1 MNFMRRII
9 FMLIALTTLSC
20 SDDDDGTI
28 NVEANSVIFGEVYG
42 QCTGDC
48 RSLFLINDTGIFADS
63 DSDTD
68 FGNWDN
74 TNFEEEALSD
84 AKFQYSK
91 GVIEVPESL
100 QSFEGELGSQTI
112 ADFDYFISID
122 IGEERKSW
130 TFDEINDDLPSDIK
144 SYLENVILVISELRE
159 E

>member
-1 MNFMRRII
+1 MRRII

-48 RSLFLINDTGIFADS
+48 RSLFLINESSIHADA

-68 FGNWDN
+68 YGNWDA
-74 TNFEEEALSD
+74 TTFREEALSN
-84 AKFQYSK
+84 AEFQMSK
-91 GVIEVPESL
+91 DVYVVPESL
-100 QSFEGELGSQTI
+100 LNFEGELGSQTY
-112 ADFDYFISID
+112 ADFDYYFSINVG
-122 IGEERKSW
+122 GERRSW
-130 TFDEINDDLPSDIK
+130 VFDEINDDLPSDVK
-144 SYLENVILVISELRE
+144 SYLENVLQVISELRE